1 MVYQWNKPCMRNI
14 RSYLCLNFTKFHA
27 CFSTV
32 LSFVDLL
39 VRMCF
44 LYLFSMEQS
53 VSQATSV
60 NHAAELDQILAS
72 YKVRFHA
79 GIRRD
84 LCRSHSLRVANSYFL
99 IGWGC

>member
-1 MVYQWNKPCMRNI
+1 MPNK
-14 RSYLCLNFTKFHA
+14 RSYLCLNFIQFHA

-39 VRMCF
+39 VRICF

-79 GIRRD
+79 GIRRE